1 MHERSAALDA
11 DVVKTLERTE
21 QHREATQLHAAV
33 ENQLREIGRVL
44 CDIIGQAVDAGASE
58 VEFSK
63 LGGAWRNMRA
73 LKKKV
78 GE

>member
-58 VEFSK
+58 VNFGK
-63 LGGAWRNMRA
+63 LGGS
-73 LKKKV
+73 
-78 GE
+78 

>member
-1 MHERSAALDA
+1 MHKRSAALHA
-11 DVVKTLERTE
+11 DVFKKRERSE
-21 QHREATQLHAAV
+21 QQGEAAQLDAVV

-44 CDIIGQAVDAGASE
+44 CDFFGQAVDASASE

-63 LGGAWRNMRA
+63 LWGAWKNMRA

-78 GE
+78 

>member
-1 MHERSAALDA
+1 MHERSATLDA

-21 QHREATQLHAAV
+21 QHGEAAQFYAAV
-33 ENQLREIGRVL
+33 ENQLGEIGRVL
-44 CDIIGQAVDAGASE
+44 YDIIGQVVDAAASE
-58 VEFSK
+58 VEVSK

-78 GE
+78 GA